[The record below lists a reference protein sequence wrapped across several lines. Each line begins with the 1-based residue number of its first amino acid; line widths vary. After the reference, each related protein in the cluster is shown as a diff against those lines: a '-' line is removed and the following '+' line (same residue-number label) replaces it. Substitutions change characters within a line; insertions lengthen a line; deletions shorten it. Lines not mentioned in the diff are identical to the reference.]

1 MRPIVVIPTRLGS
14 SRLPG
19 KALTDINGQPMIA
32 HVWRRGLEADI
43 GPVVVACGDRQI
55 AEVIGD
61 LGGHAVLTDPA
72 LPSGSDRAHAA
83 LNVADPQARYDT
95 VVVLQGDLPAMD
107 PATVGATLEPLRRDE
122 GCEIATLAT
131 EIEDQLELQAPSV
144 VKIALAIQPGESI
157 GRAVY
162 FSRSV
167 IPAGAGKYYHHV
179 GMYTYR
185 RAALARYVGLPRGIL
200 EQRESLEQLRAL
212 EFGMRIDAAVIRTE
226 PLGVDTLADLER
238 AKTLLSVYPLPAA
251 AAGTASSRS
260 PSDADGG

>member
-55 AEVIGD
+55 AEVIQD

-83 LNVADPQARYDT
+83 LDVVDPDTRHDT
-95 VVVLQGDLPAMD
+95 VIVLQGDLPTID
-107 PATVGATLEPLRRDE
+107 PATIAATLEPLRRE
-122 GCEIATLAT
+122 EACEIATLAT
-131 EIEDQLELQAPSV
+131 EIEDQLELQASSV
-144 VKIALAIQPGESI
+144 VKIALAITPGESI

-167 IPAGAGKYYHHV
+167 IPGGTGKHYHHV

-185 RAALARYVGLPRGIL
+185 RQTLARFVGLPRGIL
-200 EQRESLEQLRAL
+200 EQRESLEQLRAI
-212 EFGMRIDAAVIRTE
+212 EFGIRIDAKVIRTE

-238 AKTLLSVYPLPAA
+238 AKLLLSV
-251 AAGTASSRS
+251 S
-260 PSDADGG
+260 PSSATSVEASA